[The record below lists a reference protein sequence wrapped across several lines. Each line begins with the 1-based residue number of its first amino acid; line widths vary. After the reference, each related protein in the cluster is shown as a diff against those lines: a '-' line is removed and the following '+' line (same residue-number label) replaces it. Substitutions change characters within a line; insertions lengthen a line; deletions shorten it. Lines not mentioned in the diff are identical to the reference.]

1 MWTKRAERFSLGG
14 PLWGTWARP
23 GCTFPAAATAVPPL
37 SAQPRGDSSLHALG
51 AQAQATSSAGAGLGL
66 KTDHRCGSLQVI
78 PAAIVVPLAAS

>member
-14 PLWGTWARP
+14 LLRETWARP

-51 AQAQATSSAGAGLGL
+51 AQARATSSVGAGLGL
-66 KTDHRCGSLQVI
+66 KTDRRCGSLQVI